1 MRTEK
6 MPSMKNLCFLL
17 LLFSFS
23 AGMAQ
28 HVAINGTGASPD
40 AKAML
45 DIASTTSGLL
55 IPRMTTAQRDL
66 ISTPPNGLQ
75 VYNLTTNTLDI
86 YRGSRWESLPDNPAS
101 NLVYVYSLADLPAPS
116 GNAITLD
123 ATKMYVFSGI
133 VSISPNYLELNGAG
147 LRGMDPGKDGVLST
161 VSGGVLRSTGVS
173 VFMENL
179 AVIPASGSTKGYD
192 FADATGTK
200 FCNIFSGC
208 SVVEIGIPSL
218 GVGQVSGF
226 EAITILKNY
235 WSCADGLKV
244 TGNVGKFASAFNFI
258 TNLTTGAGIEFLAG
272 LTINDIDLS
281 NNYFIYTG
289 QAGVQVNAGSTI
301 DNGRL
306 TTNMFRNVGSN
317 LVGIDSYS
325 YGWQMQQNTD
335 IPNSRAFCF
344 EYMTNNAT
352 STTLTTQAV
361 FYKIAGTTTMVK
373 EQRFTATSNRMTY
386 TGKEPITA
394 RVLTV
399 MGARSPANNSD
410 FSIAIAK
417 NGTIIGNPYGSMASA
432 SNGTSFQITLAT
444 EVDLSTND
452 YIEVWIRKNN
462 TNVGSIT
469 VDELQFRVTD

>member
-1 MRTEK
+1 
-6 MPSMKNLCFLL
+6 MKKLSFIL
-17 LLFSFS
+17 LLFSYS
-23 AGMAQ
+23 LGYAQ

-55 IPRMTTAQRDL
+55 IPRMTTVQRDL
-66 ISTPPNGLQ
+66 ITTPPNGLQ
-75 VYNLTTNTLDI
+75 VYNLTTNTLDV
-86 YRGSRWESLPDNPAS
+86 YRGTRWESVSGNPLS

-123 ATKMYVFSGI
+123 ATKMYIFSGI
-133 VSISPNYLELNGAG
+133 VSISPNYLNLNGAG
-147 LRGMDPGKDGVLST
+147 LRGTDPAKDGVLST
-161 VSGGVLRSTGVS
+161 VSGAVLRSTGVS
-173 VFMENL
+173 VFIENL
-179 AVIPASGSTKGYD
+179 VVIPASGSTKAYD
-192 FADATGTK
+192 FADATGTM

-208 SVVEIGIPSL
+208 SVVEIGIPTL

-226 EAITILKNY
+226 KAITILQNY

-244 TGNVGKFASAFNFI
+244 TGNVGKFSSTLNFI

-289 QAGVQVNAGSTI
+289 QLGVKVNVGSVI
-301 DNGRL
+301 DRGRL
-306 TTNMFRNVGSN
+306 TTNMFRGVGTN
-317 LVGIDSYS
+317 LVGFDSYS
-325 YGWQMQQNTD
+325 FGWQMVSNTD
-335 IPNSRAFCF
+335 IPNTRSFCF
-344 EYMTNNAT
+344 EYMTNNPT
-352 STTLTTQAV
+352 STSLSTQAV

-373 EQRFTATSNRMTY
+373 EQRFTAQSNRMTY
-386 TGKEPITA
+386 VGKSPITA
-394 RVLTV
+394 KVLTV
-399 MGARSPANNSD
+399 MGARAPSNNAD

-417 NGTIIGNPYGSMASA
+417 NGVVIGNPYGSMASA
-432 SNGTSFQITLAT
+432 NSGTSFQITLAT

-452 YIEVWIRKNN
+452 YIEVWIRRNN
-462 TNVGSIT
+462 GNTSSIT